1 MRDFNF
7 VSELYNYFQLTQ
19 LKMLEW
25 GNGSVLIFED
35 ISNKQKMYLSQEGQY
50 FKIYLYIQR
59 TIFFIIKTGIKQV
72 DKAHS
77 PWWRANA

>member
-50 FKIYLYIQR
+50 LKIYLYIQQ
-59 TIFFIIKTGIKQV
+59 TIFLLLKLVLNK
-72 DKAHS
+72 
-77 PWWRANA
+77 